1 RAADAL
7 ATLVPAM
14 AAAVPPPRAEAA
26 RGRSGFDR
34 DAHLARLAAT
44 RRAVQRG
51 LFERRAER
59 EAEAAEADAAA
70 TAGRHDAVHDGG
82 GPSGRDSA
90 PPPEPALLLFVTS

>member
-1 RAADAL
+1 L

-26 RGRSGFDR
+26 RGSRGFDR

-59 EAEAAEADAAA
+59 EADAAEADAAA
-70 TAGRHDAVHDGG
+70 TGGRHEALRDGAG
-82 GPSGRDSA
+82 QPGRDSA
-90 PPPEPALLLFVTS
+90 PLPEPALLLFVTS